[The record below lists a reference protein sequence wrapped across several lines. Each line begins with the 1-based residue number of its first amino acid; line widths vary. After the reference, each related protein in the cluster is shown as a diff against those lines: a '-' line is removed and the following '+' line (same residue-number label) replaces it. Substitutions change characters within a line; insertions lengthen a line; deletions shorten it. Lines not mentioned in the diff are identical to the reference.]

1 MNRGELRRGAGTKP
15 AGVAT
20 LESSLAMVASNDSAL
35 SEIAMHGHQDRPHYA
50 PASVGALMDPAF
62 LRSAA
67 IDASGDRR
75 AENSSPVTLRQRWL
89 FAVHAVAAALR
100 RH

>member
-1 MNRGELRRGAGTKP
+1 
-15 AGVAT
+15 
-20 LESSLAMVASNDSAL
+20 MVASNDSAL

-62 LRSAA
+62 LRGAA
-67 IDASGDRR
+67 LDASGARR
-75 AENSSPVTLRQRWL
+75 TESTSSVTMRERWRVAMRSIA
-89 FAVHAVAAALR
+89 AVFR